1 MNSKNGEPPEDPT
14 PVLGQDPD
22 SLPPEFFAWVAS
34 MTPTQRMDVLR
45 RFYSEWDPPSV
56 PSNVGVEDPPA
67 AVPIEK

>member
-1 MNSKNGEPPEDPT
+1 MSSGEPHEAPT

-45 RFYSEWDPPSV
+45 RFYSDRDLPTV
-56 PSNVGVEDPPA
+56 PANGAPA
-67 AVPIEK
+67 AQPTVPEEG